1 MAGHLPEGATVVFDD
16 DHYYMGSVVAERL
29 RAEHVPVTLVTPGTK
44 ASAWGE
50 QTYEQ
55 VGAQRRLLELGVHI
69 ITAHGLTTYDGR
81 HALICCIYTGRV
93 RSIAAEAVVTVTAR
107 NPDDALYRELERCID
122 TETGAAPRSLARI
135 GDCEA
140 PAIIAGA
147 VFSGHRY
154 ARELD
159 EVVNPDN
166 RIKYDR
172 VFFEDG

>member
-1 MAGHLPEGATVVFDD
+1 MSKPLLTCARRARLNGARSDTATPFLLNGLEVFRFQFAHRVDAG
-16 DHYYMGSVVAERL
+16 
-29 RAEHVPVTLVTPGTK
+29 
-44 ASAWGE
+44 
-50 QTYEQ
+50 
-55 VGAQRRLLELGVHI
+55 
-69 ITAHGLTTYDGR
+69 
-81 HALICCIYTGRV
+81 
-93 RSIAAEAVVTVTAR
+93 
-107 NPDDALYRELERCID
+107 
-122 TETGAAPRSLARI
+122 TGAGAHSLARI

-159 EVVNPDN
+159 TMVNPDN